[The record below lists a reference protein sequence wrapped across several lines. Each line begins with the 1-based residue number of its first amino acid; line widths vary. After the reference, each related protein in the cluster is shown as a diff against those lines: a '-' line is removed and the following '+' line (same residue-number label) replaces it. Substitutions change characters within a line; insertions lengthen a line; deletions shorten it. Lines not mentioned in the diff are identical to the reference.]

1 MKGGRRN
8 HKTLNK
14 NKTKN
19 KQKGGAP
26 ASLGRAAQDA
36 ENYYGKTLLGKAPG
50 GTSSMIG
57 NYAGKALLGT
67 AEGAVAGAGTGA
79 LLGALGSGTA
89 AAGAA
94 AGAAIGALEMGA
106 VGGVVGLAAGFKAI
120 KEREKN
126 LFHSRF
132 YEEYMNEIE
141 IFDRKK
147 FNISEYSKLLPALGS
162 EGLNAKKLSNILGY
176 KGSDI
181 KQKILETYNNEE
193 IKKKMKPIVITKARP
208 DNYII
213 RTTGQLMP
221 IWNII
226 KNDIKND
233 VNFVNPLI
241 SDKTLISHH
250 HYVLKNKIY
259 LSKLYGNFSD
269 GEEIM
274 PCSFMNPIHMRK
286 DYDIKS
292 NDNKINVEEEIKRQ
306 IKGGDPKLIK
316 SNVFNQSDF
325 FVPEKY
331 SPRGPWNEL
340 SLKNGKESIG
350 DQQTSR
356 FRIANQARQI
366 YSDWKKPESF
376 YLGVNER
383 DDWIF
388 WAKIASIIDYKPPV
402 HSQNQNNTNWWLYS
416 DDTEIKRVELSWN
429 DLLQQLPGFLPTSSK
444 KEDGNDN
451 LRINLPDILNKNNSS
466 SLSDIDF
473 VKKFYKNYIDYNISE
488 NIKTPEPLEGDNK
501 DLTSFKRALLY
512 RNSLTD
518 AAWKLFKNSTGLIEK
533 MKELDDTTD
542 PSERKNKFREIL
554 NKDTICRIPGLF
566 DRNEEKHTNILINK
580 WYPYKNEM
588 TTDEVF
594 YTPLLDEK
602 INDII
607 DEESNEKNKIS
618 EKKLDYME
626 NVHQKIV
633 DDSSKNMQKFKIDY
647 DKYIEKLIEKIDN
660 FIKEDNRLLTGG
672 PSGRVAARDG
682 QMPLNDTIIP
692 DQKLCVRH
700 HIYTKFPG
708 GPTKPYF
715 NRIIDDPQ
723 IKQKIKSNKEII
735 NQCRPKTQPGGLEE
749 EEQTKIRLQII
760 KDLTDMVFQF
770 YVNMERIM
778 PRDDIN
784 DNVKVTSNAYSSVYL
799 LNGINDSPELMN
811 TAKNLKEERGK
822 DTIGDV
828 TKPMI
833 FGGTADYHFVPTRNI
848 LYATRI
854 KKDGMELADIE
865 TDDIRIRNEPYNPF
879 EVSRGNIPDIS
890 KNYLHH
896 EITINGKN
904 GFMTFAQL
912 LDLYIFKLKK
922 EFMSIN
928 EGEEIINKLRNKNL
942 KNINPKL
949 FWDLAYAN
957 KIINNYNKI
966 FVDQNKDINKEKI
979 NEINKNNE
987 ITRIKIQ
994 ERNINTMD
1002 QTQELFNLIEARC
1015 PHCKNNS
1022 VDYAASTHQPE
1033 YKIDMLPHDNHQNG
1047 AWYFYCNHS
1056 GCNAFLG
1063 SMWREKS
1070 EIEMGPWSTIGFETR
1085 TDMPRNTL
1093 SAISLLSSVSDKDQH
1108 VHKVNTTDIFLENE
1122 YIKKLYY
1129 QDIFSNKLIEG
1140 KERNSRKNVNI
1151 ISREDYEQ
1159 IIEMETIKKKESI
1172 FTKDE
1177 QRSLFQNIYK
1187 LSSSKNKEEK
1197 EKNIEKINEILVNIS
1212 AHPAFEEE
1220 SDIQRII
1227 SDFVYKSIYNIV
1239 SLNYTEEPGSKF
1251 QKIVNSIY
1259 NDISNEQSASLLK
1272 IDSEIL
1278 KKEPLIG
1285 LRIETKKI
1293 EEQLLSK
1300 IPVEI
1305 ISINSESEREVPR
1318 KQVKPV
1324 GATPVNNYRPPP
1336 QQQVLTP
1343 SAPPPSEVMMHR

>member
-1 MKGGRRN
+1 MSNTKLTKRNTKRIMKGGRRN

-19 KQKGGAP
+19 KQKGGEG
-26 ASLGRAAQDA
+26 LKNFR
-36 ENYYGKTLLGKAPG
+36 NFYGKTLA
-50 GTSSMIG
+50 G
-57 NYAGKALLGT
+57 NAATT
-67 AEGAVAGAGTGA
+67 AVSAGTGA
-79 LLGALGSGTA
+79 LVGALGSGTA

-94 AGAAIGALEMGA
+94 TGLSIGSA
-106 VGGVVGLAAGFKAI
+106 VGGVAAGVVGLAAGFKAI

-141 IFDRKK
+141 KKDRKK
-147 FNISEYSKLLPALGS
+147 LNISEYSKLLPALGS

-226 KNDIKND
+226 KND

-250 HYVLKNKIY
+250 HYVLKNKNS
-259 LSKLYGNFSD
+259 LSELYGNFSE

-274 PCSFMNPIHMRK
+274 PCSFMNPIHMRLK

-306 IKGGDPKLIK
+306 IKGGDPKLLK

-356 FRIANQARQI
+356 FGRTGGTREA

-388 WAKIASIIDYKPPV
+388 WAKIASIIDYKPPF
-402 HSQNQNNTNWWLYS
+402 HSQEQNDTNWWLNNG
-416 DDTEIKRVELSWN
+416 TTGIKRVELSWN

-451 LRINLPDILNKNNSS
+451 LRINIPNILNKNNFSFS
-466 SLSDIDF
+466 SDIDY

-488 NIKTPEPLEGDNK
+488 NIKTPESREGDNK

-518 AAWKLFKNSTGLIEK
+518 AAWKLFKNSKGLIEK

-542 PSERKNKFREIL
+542 PSERKKKFREIL

-594 YTPLLDEK
+594 YTPILDEK

-607 DEESNEKNKIS
+607 DEESNEKQNKIS
-618 EKKLDYME
+618 EKKLDYMKK
-626 NVHQKIV
+626 VHQKIV
-633 DDSSKNMQKFKIDY
+633 NDDSENMRKFKKDY
-647 DKYIEKLIEKIDN
+647 DEYINKLIEKIDN

-672 PSGRVAARDG
+672 EGGVTARDG

-708 GPTKPYF
+708 DGPTKPYF

-723 IKQKIKSNKEII
+723 IKQKIDSNKEII

-749 EEQTKIRLQII
+749 EEQTKIRIQII

-784 DNVKVTSNAYSSVYL
+784 DNVKETSNAYSSVYL
-799 LNGINDSPELMN
+799 LNGINDSPDLMK

-854 KKDGMELADIE
+854 KKDGMELADIKP
-865 TDDIRIRNEPYNPF
+865 DDIRIRNEPYNPF
-879 EVSRGNIPDIS
+879 EIYPGNTPDIS
-890 KNYLHH
+890 KDYLHH
-896 EITINGKN
+896 EITIDGKQGN
-904 GFMTFAQL
+904 FMTFAQL

-928 EGEEIINKLRNKNL
+928 EGEKIINKLRNKNL

-966 FVDQNKDINKEKI
+966 FVDQNKEINKEKI

-994 ERNINTMD
+994 ERNIKTMD

-1022 VDYAASTHQPE
+1022 VDYTASTHQPE

-1140 KERNSRKNVNI
+1140 KERNSRKNNNI
-1151 ISREDYEQ
+1151 ISREDYEK

-1239 SLNYTEEPGSKF
+1239 SLNYNEDFGKF
-1251 QKIVNSIY
+1251 QKIVGSIY

-1272 IDSEIL
+1272 IDSKMLNTES
-1278 KKEPLIG
+1278 PIG

-1293 EEQLLSK
+1293 EKQLLLSQ
-1300 IPVEI
+1300 IPVKI